1 MMRMVKKLLS
11 RSVLGICL
19 LALGLV
25 ISGCVT
31 TGTNSTANADHGTNA
46 NTSPA
51 PRPDDPLRV
60 GDLVSITFQNASD
73 LKPHEERIKEDGTIT
88 LPHINAVK
96 AVGLSA
102 GELQRNIHAAYVPK
116 YYPNLVVVVRA
127 EDRFFFVDGEVK
139 VPNRYVYVGQQTVL
153 RAIATAQGFTDF
165 ADRKKVELTRVD
177 GKKFVIDTN
186 KAQKKPEL
194 DLPVYPGDR
203 ILVKR
208 RII

>member
-11 RSVLGICL
+11 GSVLGICL
-19 LALGLV
+19 LTLSLV

-31 TGTNSTANADHGTNA
+31 TGTNSTTTTNQGT

-51 PRPDDPLRV
+51 PRPDDKLRI
-60 GDLVSITFQNASD
+60 GDLISITFQNAID

-88 LPHINAVK
+88 LPHINAIK

-102 GELQRNIHAAYVPK
+102 GELQRNIHTAYVPK

-139 VPNRYVYVGQQTVL
+139 IPNRYVYVGQQTVL

-177 GKKFVIDTN
+177 GKKFIIDAN
-186 KAQKKPEL
+186 KAQNKSEL

-208 RII
+208 RFW